1 MASLL
6 ASASP
11 WENAP
16 VNTKKKA
23 TMKKLVYGDKK
34 NNVLT
39 RPSQPPPPQQ
49 EPEQED
55 SDVEE
60 NGAESRFD
68 MDMRK
73 NTMRQNAVHE
83 HIQNMTAAPGPMNA
97 GDFLAAFKPISSS
110 SEYSGRTGSG
120 SRNPLLPIE
129 PKAEQMS
136 YRETFTQN
144 NPVPSPNN
152 EKYSNYTDVYQP
164 QNSAPY
170 YARQGLGN
178 SGEGERGNDNL
189 MEKINYLIHLLEEQQ
204 SEKTNYIT
212 EEFLLYGCLGIFMI
226 FIVDSFSRS
235 GKYVR

>member
-39 RPSQPPPPQQ
+39 RPPQQ
-49 EPEQED
+49 EPEQEE

-60 NGAESRFD
+60 NRAESRFD
-68 MDMRK
+68 MDMQK
-73 NTMRQNAVHE
+73 NTMRQHAIHE
-83 HIQNMTAAPGPMNA
+83 QIQNMTSTPGPVND
-97 GDFLAAFKPISSS
+97 GDFLASFKPISSGS
-110 SEYSGRTGSG
+110 SGSGSSSSSMMGSG
-120 SRNPLLPIE
+120 SRNPLLPLE
-129 PKAEQMS
+129 PQREQMT
-136 YRETFTQN
+136 YREKFSQN
-144 NPVPSPNN
+144 NPVPSPTS

-178 SGEGERGNDNL
+178 SGEGERGNDKL